1 MLQAMRNKMHGWPA
15 VVLLG
20 VATFAMTFFGIEGYI
35 MSRADTYVAKVG
47 KHEISQQDFQD
58 RMNQL
63 RQQLSAE
70 QGDSF
75 DPDAFEKPEMKQKV
89 LDGMIDQQLLLK
101 ANQDWGI
108 RVPDQAIR
116 DYIAGIPAF
125 QINGQ
130 FDPSTYRT
138 LLAEQRKTPD
148 MFQDDVRALLAT
160 QALPNAIDASTIV
173 TDAEVDHYLDL
184 RMQRRDLSY
193 AVLPKPQ
200 PADANVTD
208 AQIAAYYKEHLA
220 DFMNPEQVS
229 LQYLEVNGAEL
240 KPDAAP
246 SDADLMKRYE
256 SEKQRFVQPEQRE
269 VSHILVN
276 VPANATPDQ
285 QKAALAKADKIAAEA
300 TPENF
305 AKLAAQDSDDLGSKR
320 QGGDLG
326 WLQKG
331 VTNAAFDTAMFAL
344 KKGEISKPVLTPDGY
359 DIIWL
364 RDTRSG
370 EAKSFAEVRDQLVA
384 EATSG
389 DKDRKYNEVAGKL
402 SDNTYQNPSSL
413 EPAAQALG
421 LPIKTTGL
429 FSRQGG
435 EGIAANPKVIKAAFG
450 NDVLAQ
456 GNNSN
461 LIELGNDD
469 AVVVRVA
476 KHVPAAAKPLA
487 AVHDEIGKTILDQR
501 IAAAAKQQADT
512 LLARLRKGETLAAV
526 AASANA
532 SVKSANEVVRIQPD
546 VPAALRDEAFLLP
559 HPADGKPQYA
569 AVDMHDGSYAL
580 LAVDKVQGA
589 DLAKV
594 TAEQRNMLRQQMIQ
608 AYGAVATQE
617 LIKSLRGSTEIKIA
631 KDRM

>member
-1 MLQAMRNKMHGWPA
+1 MLQAMRNKMHGWPSII
-15 VVLLG
+15 VLG
-20 VATFAMTFFGIEGYI
+20 VCVFAVAFFGIEGYI
-35 MSRADTYVAKVG
+35 MSRAETFVAKVG

-75 DPDAFEKPEMKQKV
+75 DPDAFEKPEMKLKV

-108 RVPDQAIR
+108 RVPDQAVR
-116 DYIAGIPAF
+116 DYIAAIPAF

-130 FDPSTYRT
+130 FDPATYRT
-138 LLAEQRKTPD
+138 LLAEQRKTPE
-148 MFQDDVRALLAT
+148 MFQGDVRASLST

-173 TDAEVDHYLDL
+173 TDAEIDHFLDL
-184 RMQRRDLSY
+184 RMQRRDISY
-193 AVLPKPQ
+193 AVLPRPQ
-200 PADANVTD
+200 PADATVTD
-208 AQIAAYYKEHLA
+208 TQIADYYKAHLA
-220 DFMNPEQVS
+220 DYMNPEQVS
-229 LQYLEVNGAEL
+229 LQYLEVNGADL

-256 SEKQRFVQPEQRE
+256 SEKQRYVQPEQRE

-276 VPANATPDQ
+276 VPANATPEQ

-344 KKGEISKPVLTPDGY
+344 QKGEISKPVLTPDGY
-359 DIIWL
+359 DILWL

-370 EAKSFAEVRDQLVA
+370 EAKSFAEVRDQLLA
-384 EATSG
+384 EATAG

-402 SDNTYQNPSSL
+402 SDSAYQNPSSL

-421 LPIKTTGL
+421 LSVKTTAL

-435 EGIAANPKVIKAAFG
+435 EGIAANPKVTKAAFA
-450 NDVLAQ
+450 NDVLVQ

-469 AVVVRVA
+469 AVVIRVA

-487 AVHDEIGKTILDQR
+487 QVHDEVGKTILDQR
-501 IAAAAKQQADT
+501 IETAAKQQADT
-512 LLARLRKGETLAAV
+512 LLARLQKGEALAAV

-532 SVKSANEVVRIQPD
+532 GIKSANEVVRIQAD

-559 HPADGKPQYA
+559 HPAEGKPQYA

-589 DLAKV
+589 DLSKV
-594 TAEQRNMLRQQMIQ
+594 TPEQRNMLRQQMIQ

-617 LIKSLRGSTEIKIA
+617 LIKSLRNSTEIKIA